1 MRRLFKDLKKYT
13 EYILYSGMAN
23 LRSEVSGSF
32 LNWFWWI
39 LDPFLHMMVY
49 AFISLVVFGRSEPH
63 FVPFVFVGQA
73 VWKYVNSTVM
83 SSVKMVRS
91 NKSVLRRI
99 YLPKQILLLSN
110 QFGFFVQLL
119 ITLGITLA
127 VCILDGV
134 QFTWYVLWLPVI
146 LAILLLGSF
155 GIGCILLHVG
165 VYAKDMSN
173 IVGVCMKLTFYL
185 SGIFYNLPTR
195 VPAPYGILLVSFN
208 PAAAIIHE
216 IRAVFING
224 IAPNYLRLASW
235 AVISALLTSL
245 GVNLIYKHE
254 QNYIKAV

>member
-1 MRRLFKDLKKYT
+1 MKRFFIDLKKYA
-13 EYILYSGMAN
+13 EYICYSGIAN
-23 LRSEVSGSF
+23 LKAEVSGSF
-32 LNWFWWI
+32 LNWTWWI
-39 LDPFLHMMVY
+39 LDTFLHMMVY

-63 FVPFVFVGQA
+63 FIPFVFVGQA

-83 SSVKMVRS
+83 CSVEMIRK

-127 VCILDGV
+127 MCILDGV

-165 VYAKDMSN
+165 VYAKDMWN
-173 IVGVCMKLTFYL
+173 VLGVCMKLTFYL
-185 SGIFYNLPTR
+185 SGIFYNLQAR
-195 VPAPYGILLVSFN
+195 VPAPYGDLLVSVN
-208 PAAAIIHE
+208 PAAMIIHE
-216 IRAVFING
+216 ARSVLVYG
-224 IAPNYLRLASW
+224 TAPNYLRLAVW
-235 AVISALLTSL
+235 AVISALLTAY
-245 GVNLIYKHE
+245 GVNLIYRHE